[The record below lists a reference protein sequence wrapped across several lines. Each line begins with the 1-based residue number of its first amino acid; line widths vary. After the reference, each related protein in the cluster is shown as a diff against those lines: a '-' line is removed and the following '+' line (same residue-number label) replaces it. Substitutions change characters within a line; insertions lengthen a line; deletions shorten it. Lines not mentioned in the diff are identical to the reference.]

1 MAWMLIICDWPQ
13 NIIFARNQTATKP
26 PLHMTAQLNLYEEI
40 AELLATMSPQKVVAL
55 KAPEARQ
62 KRLAWLLEKNRESG
76 LDELEKNE
84 LDRFLLFNQIVTLA
98 KIRAKRLLTQL

>member
-1 MAWMLIICDWPQ
+1 
-13 NIIFARNQTATKP
+13 
-26 PLHMTAQLNLYEEI
+26 MTAQLNLYEEI